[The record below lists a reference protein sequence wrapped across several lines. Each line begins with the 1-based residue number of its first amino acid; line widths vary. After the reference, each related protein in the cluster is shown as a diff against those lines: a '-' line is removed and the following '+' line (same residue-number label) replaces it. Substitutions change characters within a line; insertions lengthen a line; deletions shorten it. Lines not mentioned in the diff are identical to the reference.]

1 MVKKEIRKITE
12 AEIEKVRKFREDRIS
27 KVSNNNEVPIEFS
40 SNAKVV
46 LHLIPIISFNLDQN
60 YYINKISIDDN
71 EKAKLMKQIYVAGSN
86 IKYNYDGFLT
96 YNSKSYVQ
104 FFRNGIIEAL
114 DEQLLDGRFIPSSA
128 YEKALIEALD
138 SYLSMFKKLQI
149 ELPVFVFLTF
159 TGVEGYLM
167 ALRNNIYSK
176 NKIDRDILLLPEMI
190 IESYD
195 IEAENILKPCFDSV
209 CNACGEPKSHNY
221 DEKGKWIDK

>member
-12 AEIEKVRKFREDRIS
+12 AEIEKVRKFRENRIS
-27 KVSNNNEVPIEFS
+27 KVSNNNELPIELS

-46 LHLIPIISFNLDQN
+46 FHLIPMISFNLDQN

-71 EKAKLMKQIYVAGSN
+71 EKAKLMKQIYVIGSN

-104 FFRNGIIEAL
+104 FFRNGIIEAV
-114 DEQLLDGRFIPSSA
+114 DEQLLDGEFIPSSA
-128 YEKALIEALD
+128 YEKALIETLD

-149 ELPVFVFLTF
+149 KLPIFVFLTF
-159 TGVEGYLM
+159 TGVKGYLM
-167 ALRNNIYSK
+167 SFKNNARSK
-176 NKIDRDILLLPEMI
+176 NKIDRDNLLLPERL

-195 IEAENILKPCFDSV
+195 VEAKDVLKPCFDSV

-221 DEKGKWIDK
+221 DKKGEWLER